1 MGLDENVLETLLGQ
15 VRRTDSLIMARL
27 NERRDGFE
35 RWLTYQAVDASRWI
49 ARRGDRSSPRAF
61 PTFRGVPDRM
71 REHDAPEAV

>member
-1 MGLDENVLETLLGQ
+1 MLETLLGQ

-49 ARRGDRSSPRAF
+49 ARRGDRSFPRAF
-61 PTFRGVPDRM
+61 PTFGARTTGCGSTTRRRRCDDERPF
-71 REHDAPEAV
+71 